1 MIFKN
6 MTTTLCFY
14 RANIKFLLVALGLCC
29 SYITKAQALEDTLIT
44 EANQW
49 IPEVKKMTY
58 EYARYHSQFG
68 ESGKRRIWK
77 KVNNSYTYT
86 GARYDI
92 PNARLQ
98 GGDYTDPFESCL
110 SLPYM
115 KLDFTV
121 SKINIIFS
129 FNEGM
134 QVASS
139 FRGENNDAY
148 APDLIRYNLGCKGG
162 ALTYTGYAICSDGTK
177 LKLKIQSNCNHK
189 IYQTPRTA
197 KIRGYS
203 KTQNKYVDFAS
214 PDDNYADPYAPWR
227 QVHKQTLTLN
237 IAQNAK
243 LNGMSKMLFIKR
255 LMTSECLPLSKKK
268 PYYLSDQERKVLF
281 YSLWNTFD
289 FSIEKL
295 EQEIKDSNIV
305 RKGKIFKELESDF
318 VLSKEAF
325 GKEDYETCLNI
336 SFKILKDISDA
347 RVLKG
352 LMNNKEIKTI
362 VTTNE
367 YIKVQFCESI
377 YRRIAK
383 KKDRDED
390 DLVKVLEP
398 YMNSIN
404 NKDTYKKICLRNAQY
419 AKDKNLKKDE
429 WYFYNKLFALIDRA
443 KITSL
448 PAQELKET
456 EELGCKLMLISA
468 DLQKSS
474 LTIWTYWHV
483 LPLTPKSYT
492 TYIKS
497 LSIIEDKKECKKEW
511 KKFCKMYPNE
521 INNNENLKQELIR
534 AKIIKK

>member
-1 MIFKN
+1 M
-6 MTTTLCFY
+6 
-14 RANIKFLLVALGLCC
+14 FLR
-29 SYITKAQALEDTLIT
+29 T
-44 EANQW
+44 ENW
-49 IPEVKKMTY
+49 T
-58 EYARYHSQFG
+58 
-68 ESGKRRIWK
+68 
-77 KVNNSYTYT
+77 
-86 GARYDI
+86 
-92 PNARLQ
+92 
-98 GGDYTDPFESCL
+98 
-110 SLPYM
+110 PY
-115 KLDFTV
+115 
-121 SKINIIFS
+121 
-129 FNEGM
+129 
-134 QVASS
+134 
-139 FRGENNDAY
+139 
-148 APDLIRYNLGCKGG
+148 
-162 ALTYTGYAICSDGTK
+162 
-177 LKLKIQSNCNHK
+177 
-189 IYQTPRTA
+189 
-197 KIRGYS
+197 
-203 KTQNKYVDFAS
+203 
-214 PDDNYADPYAPWR
+214 
-227 QVHKQTLTLN
+227 
-237 IAQNAK
+237 
-243 LNGMSKMLFIKR
+243 
-255 LMTSECLPLSKKK
+255 
-268 PYYLSDQERKVLF
+268 
-281 YSLWNTFD
+281 

-352 LMNNKEIKTI
+352 LMNNEEIKTI

-443 KITSL
+443 KINSL